1 MFTEHGKPLSG
12 KKWVALKRA
21 FWLGNV
27 EYTLTA
33 EAVQSAAL
41 TLQSIDHI
49 HGGDGLSLGVLG
61 VGDGITDHVLQENL
75 QHTTSLLVD
84 EAGDSLHTTTAS
96 QAADSGLCDSLDVI
110 TENLAMTLGAS
121 FSESFTSL
129 ASSGHFL

>member
-1 MFTEHGKPLSG
+1 MIKS
-12 KKWVALKRA
+12 
-21 FWLGNV
+21 
-27 EYTLTA
+27 LTA

-49 HGGDGLSLGVLG
+49 HGGHGLSLGVFG

-96 QAADSGLCDSLDVI
+96 QTTDRRLGNALDVI
-110 TENLAMTLGAS
+110 TKDFAMTLS
-121 FSESFTSL
+121 ISLTESL
-129 ASSGHFL
+129 ALQICRKKVIAC